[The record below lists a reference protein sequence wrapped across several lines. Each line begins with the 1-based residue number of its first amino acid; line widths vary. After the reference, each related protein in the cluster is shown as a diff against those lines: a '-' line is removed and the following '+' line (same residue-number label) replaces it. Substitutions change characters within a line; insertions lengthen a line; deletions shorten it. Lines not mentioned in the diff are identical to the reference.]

1 MLISKFKK
9 ENEEVSTAELEA
21 LVGLKL
27 PEQYLIFLRKYNGGN
42 TPNTN
47 WTGKCKSDVRYFYGL
62 NVGDKNRDIAHNLT
76 YASVR
81 DLIKQN
87 KFPIAE
93 NCSGDDFCLDCSDGS
108 VWFVAHDSPFR
119 RKIADDFNSFIAG
132 CKSKPID
139 DFAKKTPEE
148 IERIMTEKG
157 RGNIITEG
165 LRTAWKEQ
173 YEKYKDMTQEEVI
186 VEETEK

>member
-108 VWFVAHDSPFR
+108 VWFVAHDSPLR
-119 RKIADDFNSFIAG
+119 RKIADDFNSFIVG
-132 CKSKPID
+132 CESKKIGHIRTIEERKRALFENFGEEPTEEDLKGWQAEID
-139 DFAKKTPEE
+139 
-148 IERIMTEKG
+148 
-157 RGNIITEG
+157 
-165 LRTAWKEQ
+165 
-173 YEKYKDMTQEEVI
+173 KYANMTQEEVI
-186 VEETEK
+186 MGETEK